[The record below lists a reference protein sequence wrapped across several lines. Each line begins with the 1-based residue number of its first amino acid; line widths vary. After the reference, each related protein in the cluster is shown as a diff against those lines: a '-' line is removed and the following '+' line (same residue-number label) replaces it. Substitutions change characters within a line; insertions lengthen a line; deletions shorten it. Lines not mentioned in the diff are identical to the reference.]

1 MAAEEFVLI
10 PKHTYIR
17 EQPHA
22 SQVLLN
28 SSIKHKKA
36 PVILLEPNET
46 SNTPEAKLS
55 ID

>member
-1 MAAEEFVLI
+1 MTAEEFVLI
-10 PKHTYIR
+10 PELTYIR

-36 PVILLEPNET
+36 PVNLLEPQET